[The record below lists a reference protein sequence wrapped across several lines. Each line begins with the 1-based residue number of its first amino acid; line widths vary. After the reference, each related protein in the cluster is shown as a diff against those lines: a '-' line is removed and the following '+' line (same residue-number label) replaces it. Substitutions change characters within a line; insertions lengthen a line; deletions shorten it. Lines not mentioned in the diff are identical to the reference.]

1 LSVSLLLALPV
12 RCLLR
17 NKVRTC
23 LTMLG
28 IVIGIASV
36 IAMIAIGQGAS
47 QLVEDRVRSLGSNM
61 IMVMPGAQN
70 TGGVSLGGGS
80 RITLTP
86 DDARAIREGVPG
98 VKAVSPVVQTRGQ
111 LVYGG
116 LNWAPRSIR
125 GEGEDYLEVKDWN
138 LLEGAFFSQED
149 VQSARR
155 VCVIGTTVLEN
166 LFPEESPLG
175 KTMRIQN
182 MPFRILGVLDRKGT
196 SAGGEDQDDV
206 VILPWTTVKRVLQ
219 GSRFNNL
226 DVVLISSVDQEGM
239 AEVEREV
246 TALLHERHH
255 LAPSEAEDFRT
266 LSMEDMVRTSTESTR
281 VMTTMLALIAS
292 ISLLVGGVGIMN
304 IMLVS
309 VAERTRE
316 IGLRMAVG
324 ARPRDIL
331 SQFLCEAILMALVA
345 GGTGILLGAG
355 TTLGIGRIAHWP
367 VYVSPAAILI
377 SFLSSS
383 AVGIFF
389 GFYPSLRA
397 SRLDPI
403 AALRSE

>member
-1 LSVSLLLALPV
+1 MSLPLFVSLPV

-17 NKVRTC
+17 NKTRTA

-28 IVIGIASV
+28 IIIGIASV
-36 IAMIAIGQGAS
+36 IAMMAIGQGAS
-47 QLVEDRVRSLGSNM
+47 RLVENQIRSLGSNM
-61 IMVMPGAQN
+61 IMIMPGSQN
-70 TGGVSLGGGS
+70 SGGVSMGGGS
-80 RITLTP
+80 RVTLTP
-86 DDARAIREGVPG
+86 DDARAIQEEIAG

-111 LVYGG
+111 LIYGD

-138 LLEGAFFSQED
+138 LEEGSFFSQED

-155 VCVIGTTVLEN
+155 VCAIGMTVREA
-166 LFPEESPLG
+166 LFPDESPVG
-175 KTMRIQN
+175 RTMRIQN
-182 MPFRILGVLDRKGT
+182 MPFQILGVLDRKGT

-206 VILPWTTVKRVLQ
+206 VILPWTTAKRVLQ

-226 DVVLISSVDQEGM
+226 DVVLISSVNQESM
-239 AEVEREV
+239 PEVEREI
-246 TALLHERHH
+246 TSLLHERHH
-255 LAPSEAEDFRT
+255 LAPAQPEDFRT
-266 LSMEDMVRTSTESTR
+266 LSMEDMVRSATASSKI
-281 VMTTMLALIAS
+281 MTTMLALIAS
-292 ISLLVGGVGIMN
+292 ISLIVGGVGIMN

-309 VAERTRE
+309 VTERTRE

-324 ARPRDIL
+324 ARSADIL
-331 SQFLCEAILMALVA
+331 SQFLCEAILMALLA
-345 GGTGILLGAG
+345 GGIGILLGAAA
-355 TTLGIGRIAHWP
+355 TYWIGQALHWP
-367 VYVSPAAILI
+367 VYLSPASIAI

-403 AALRSE
+403 TALRSE

>member
-1 LSVSLLLALPV
+1 
-12 RCLLR
+12 
-17 NKVRTC
+17 
-23 LTMLG
+23 MLG

-36 IAMIAIGQGAS
+36 IAMIAVGRGA
-47 QLVEDRVRSLGSNM
+47 QRLVEARVRSLGSNM
-61 IMVMPGAQN
+61 IMIMPGAQQS
-70 TGGVSLGGGS
+70 GGVSLGGGS
-80 RITLTP
+80 RMTLTP
-86 DDARAIREGVPG
+86 DDARAIQEEIPG
-98 VKAVSPVVQTRGQ
+98 IKAVSPVVQTRGQ
-111 LVYGG
+111 LVYGD

-125 GEGEDYLEVKDWN
+125 GEGEDYLEVKNWPI
-138 LLEGAFFSQED
+138 LEGDFFSSED
-149 VQSARR
+149 VRSARR
-155 VCVIGTTVLEN
+155 VCVVGTTVMEN
-166 LFPEESPLG
+166 LFPDESPVG
-175 KTMRIQN
+175 KTLRIQN
-182 MPFRILGVLDRKGT
+182 MPFLVVGVLDRKGT
-196 SAGGEDQDDV
+196 SAGGDDQDDV

-226 DVVLISSVDQEGM
+226 DVVLISSTHEETM
-239 AEVEREV
+239 PEVEREV
-246 TALLHERHH
+246 AALLQERHH
-255 LAPSEAEDFRT
+255 LAPAEAPDFRT
-266 LSMEDMVRTSTESTR
+266 LSMDEMIRTATESTK

-304 IMLVS
+304 IMLVT

-331 SQFLCEAILMALVA
+331 SQFLGEAVLLALVA
-345 GGTGILLGAG
+345 GGLGILLGAG
-355 TTLGIGRIAHWP
+355 VTLGIGRVLHWP
-367 VYVSPAAILI
+367 VYLSADAVLL

>member
-1 LSVSLLLALPV
+1 
-12 RCLLR
+12 
-17 NKVRTC
+17 
-23 LTMLG
+23 MLG

-36 IAMIAIGQGAS
+36 IAMMAIGQGA
-47 QLVEDRVRSLGSNM
+47 QRLVEARVRSLGSNI
-61 IMVMPGAQN
+61 IMVMPGAQQA
-70 TGGVSLGGGS
+70 GGVSLGGGS

-86 DDARAIREGVPG
+86 DDARAIQEEVPG
-98 VKAVSPVVQTRGQ
+98 VKAVSPVVQARGQ
-111 LVYGG
+111 LVYGEF
-116 LNWAPRSIR
+116 NWSPRSIR
-125 GEGEDYLEVKDWN
+125 GEGEDYLEVKDWA
-138 LLEGAFFSQED
+138 LLEGDFFSAED
-149 VQSARR
+149 VRSARR
-155 VCVIGTTVLEN
+155 VCVVGTTVLEN
-166 LFPEESPLG
+166 LFPDESPVG

-182 MPFRILGVLDRKGT
+182 MPFLILGVLDRKGT

-226 DVVLISSVDQEGM
+226 DVVLISSTDEDAM
-239 AEVEREV
+239 PEVEREV
-246 TALLHERHH
+246 AALLQERHH
-255 LAPSEAEDFRT
+255 LGPTEAPDFRT
-266 LSMEDMVRTSTESTR
+266 LSMEEMIRTATESTK

-304 IMLVS
+304 IMLVT

-331 SQFLCEAILMALVA
+331 SQFLSEALLLALVA
-345 GGTGILLGAG
+345 GGLGILLGVGA
-355 TTLGIGRIAHWP
+355 TVGIGRVLHWP
-367 VYVSPAAILI
+367 VHLSANSVLI

-389 GFYPSLRA
+389 GFYPSFRA
-397 SRLDPI
+397 SSLDPI

>member
-1 LSVSLLLALPV
+1 
-12 RCLLR
+12 
-17 NKVRTC
+17 
-23 LTMLG
+23 MLG

-36 IAMIAIGQGAS
+36 IAMMAVGRGA
-47 QLVEDRVRSLGSNM
+47 QRLIEARVRSLGSNL
-61 IMVMPGAQN
+61 IMVMPGTQQS
-70 TGGVSLGGGS
+70 GGVSLGGGT
-80 RITLTP
+80 RVTLTP
-86 DDARAIREGVPG
+86 DDVRAIQEEVPG

-111 LVYGG
+111 LVYRE

-125 GEGEDYLEVKDWN
+125 GEGEDYLEVKNWP
-138 LLEGAFFSQED
+138 LLEGDFFSAED
-149 VQSARR
+149 VGSARR
-155 VCVIGTTVLEN
+155 VCVVGTTVQEN
-166 LFPEESPLG
+166 LFPDESPVG

-226 DVVLISSVDQEGM
+226 DVVLISSSDEETM
-239 AEVEREV
+239 PEVQRKV
-246 TALLHERHH
+246 AALLQERHH
-255 LAPSEAEDFRT
+255 LTPTEEPDFRT
-266 LSMEDMVRTSTESTR
+266 LAMDEMIQTATQSTK

-304 IMLVS
+304 IMLVT

-331 SQFLCEAILMALVA
+331 SQFLGEALLLALVA
-345 GGTGILLGAG
+345 GGLGILLGAG
-355 TTLGIGRIAHWP
+355 VTFGIGNILHWP
-367 VYVSPAAILI
+367 VHLSADAVML

-383 AVGIFF
+383 AVGVFF

>member
-1 LSVSLLLALPV
+1 VSFPLLLSLPF

-17 NKVRTC
+17 NKIRTG

-36 IAMIAIGQGAS
+36 IAMMAVGQGA
-47 QLVEDRVRSLGSNM
+47 QRLVEARVRSLGSNI
-61 IMVMPGAQN
+61 IMVMPGAQQS
-70 TGGVSLGGGS
+70 GGVTLSGGS

-86 DDARAIREGVPG
+86 DDARAIQEEIPG

-111 LVYGG
+111 LVYGD

-125 GEGEDYLEVKDWN
+125 GEGEDYLEVKDWP
-138 LLEGAFFSQED
+138 LLEGDFFSTED
-149 VQSARR
+149 VGSARR
-155 VCVIGTTVLEN
+155 VCVIGTTVQEN
-166 LFPEESPLG
+166 LFPDESPVG

-182 MPFRILGVLDRKGT
+182 MPFLVLGVLDRKGT

-226 DVVLISSVDQEGM
+226 DVVLISSQHEETIP
-239 AEVEREV
+239 EVEREV
-246 TALLHERHH
+246 TALLQERHH
-255 LAPSEAEDFRT
+255 IAPTEAADFRT
-266 LSMEDMVRTSTESTR
+266 LSMDEMIQTATESTK

-304 IMLVS
+304 IMLVT

-331 SQFLCEAILMALVA
+331 TQFLGEALLLALVA
-345 GGTGILLGAG
+345 GGLGIALGAAV
-355 TTLGIGRIAHWP
+355 TLGIGRIFHWP
-367 VYVSPAAILI
+367 VHLSADAVLL
-377 SFLSSS
+377 SFVSSS
-383 AVGIFF
+383 AVGVFF